1 MYYTFKFSIDII
13 NKKQMEKEMKISRRA
28 KRLMSCDLINTIV
41 SLFGATF
48 LQHIF
53 CKFQMNT
60 ILYNCLCSIR
70 N

>member
-13 NKKQMEKEMKISRRA
+13 NRKQMEKEMKISRRA

-48 LQHIF
+48 L
-53 CKFQMNT
+53 
-60 ILYNCLCSIR
+60 
-70 N
+70 